1 MLRVVKSRAASKR
14 AAVPK
19 KTKPSRRACECVLLA
34 RGGSRARSSHATT
47 HPNNHQLHIVLNE
60 LRTDEHGKV
69 IEPYYKSFAVR
80 SEPFPYT
87 STVTVDLR

>member
-1 MLRVVKSRAASKR
+1 MGEARWLGSAQSPCGVLLCRMLRVVKSRAASKR
-14 AAVPK
+14 AAAPK

-69 IEPYYKSFAVR
+69 IVSA
-80 SEPFPYT
+80 
-87 STVTVDLR
+87 L